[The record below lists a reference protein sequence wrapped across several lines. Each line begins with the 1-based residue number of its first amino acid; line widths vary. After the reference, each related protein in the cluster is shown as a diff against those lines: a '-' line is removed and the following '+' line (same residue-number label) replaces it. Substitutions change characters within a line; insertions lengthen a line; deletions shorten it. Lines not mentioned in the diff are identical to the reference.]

1 MQGLQTD
8 ELVQSGKI
16 ITPYP
21 ETICTRHFPLRPR
34 DEQVLAV
41 VVPNLDDMKALGL
54 SRPTF
59 EQAIR
64 FASQLTPK
72 DAHKEKTLV
81 FPSEQPFSGDVLP
94 AFPYWLTLV
103 WRPKRKLSE
112 LCLYSIER
120 VAWPENTVVV
130 GFTAL

>member
-1 MQGLQTD
+1 MQGSQTD

-21 ETICTRHFPLRPR
+21 KTICTRHFPLRPR

-41 VVPNLDDMKALGL
+41 IVPNLDDIEALGL

-64 FASQLTPK
+64 FVSQLTPG

-81 FPSEQPFSGDVLP
+81 FPSEKPFSGDVLP
-94 AFPYWLTLV
+94 TIPCWLTLV
-103 WRPKRKLSE
+103 WRSKRELSE
-112 LCLYSIER
+112 LCLYFIER
-120 VAWPENTVVV
+120 GAWPENTEVVA
-130 GFTAL
+130 FATL